1 MNFDAQDT
9 EIDSARLYILSFISE
24 KSLSRSKI
32 TQLKAMKTR
41 NCNFKDFSLMEFI
54 EKVPLDYLENHQ
66 LTPSTSIAS
75 LPAVAL
81 YDRDI
86 GRGYLLLIYELTAR
100 WRCCYC

>member
-1 MNFDAQDT
+1 M
-9 EIDSARLYILSFISE
+9 

-54 EKVPLDYLENHQ
+54 EKVPLDYLENQ

-86 GRGYLLLIYELTAR
+86 GRGYLLLVYELTAR
-100 WRCCYC
+100 WRCL